1 MKKKKYIWFFE
12 ILVWLLIISIG
23 LFTFIYNTS
32 VKNNVKNSLYIFFDD
47 VDGLVKGSPVRLMG
61 INIGYVRDV
70 KIFDNKVFISFLV
83 TKENIQ
89 IPKRATATIEFYG
102 LGGSTSLELNPATA
116 SEASNEEM
124 ILQGESYRVQ
134 DFWDGQKL
142 VSNVLIDIYGG
153 MGRTIQN
160 ADLLN
165 NKDLLKQ
172 SKLVKDITKEFDG
185 TCRRIVDIKKLDSG
199 TEFTYVGDA
208 TTTFTDYE
216 NGILIQ
222 DYTGGI
228 LLKNAKLGDN
238 GGAEIESGMLIT
250 NIKGKYY
257 PASGDV
263 LSCIEISDMDIANI
277 VVKEEKVD
285 FECRNSDANFIN
297 IFYDKYLEGEAL
309 VFVGANITES
319 TSGDY
324 VITFS
329 YYEGSTEQIITLP
342 AIAKGN
348 VDITKFELIGYARK
362 FNGVLTFVIVGDRNS
377 DKVDVENEIM
387 IRDVFISSDGELF
400 APEAAELMVYDI
412 NGRVVAIAE
421 SSYLDLT
428 SLNRGVYLVRS
439 VYNDSTTQIIKIIR

>member
-32 VKNNVKNSLYIFFDD
+32 VKNNVKNSFYIFFDD

-172 SKLVKDITKEFDG
+172 SKLVKDITKETG
-185 TCRRIVDIKKLDSG
+185 KINTAQSVIIYKL
-199 TEFTYVGDA
+199 
-208 TTTFTDYE
+208 
-216 NGILIQ
+216 
-222 DYTGGI
+222 
-228 LLKNAKLGDN
+228 
-238 GGAEIESGMLIT
+238 
-250 NIKGKYY
+250 
-257 PASGDV
+257 
-263 LSCIEISDMDIANI
+263 
-277 VVKEEKVD
+277 
-285 FECRNSDANFIN
+285 
-297 IFYDKYLEGEAL
+297 
-309 VFVGANITES
+309 TES
-319 TSGDY
+319 TLDY
-324 VITFS
+324 I
-329 YYEGSTEQIITLP
+329 EKKKEAST
-342 AIAKGN
+342 
-348 VDITKFELIGYARK
+348 
-362 FNGVLTFVIVGDRNS
+362 
-377 DKVDVENEIM
+377 NE
-387 IRDVFISSDGELF
+387 
-400 APEAAELMVYDI
+400 
-412 NGRVVAIAE
+412 
-421 SSYLDLT
+421 
-428 SLNRGVYLVRS
+428 
-439 VYNDSTTQIIKIIR
+439 